1 MTLSQVRFGCFC
13 KHCFQ
18 SSQIKKCVWADQ
30 LGLNGLWVIDNFYSL
45 VFKYLHFTLYCLLC
59 CLTWKISDCTMI
71 GFGRFSHFNI
81 STNLSSSLK
90 NDVPADA
97 SFLLPV
103 FQEIP
108 ASFGVW
114 VIVLLLFIL
123 VVVRVVGLFQF
134 LQSLVNYKPWFYFI
148 RIFPYLFI

>member
-1 MTLSQVRFGCFC
+1 
-13 KHCFQ
+13 
-18 SSQIKKCVWADQ
+18 
-30 LGLNGLWVIDNFYSL
+30 
-45 VFKYLHFTLYCLLC
+45 
-59 CLTWKISDCTMI
+59 MI

-123 VVVRVVGLFQF
+123 VVLRVVGLFQF
-134 LQSLVNYKPWFYFI
+134 LQSLMNYKPWFYFI